1 MSISRIRLL
10 DLSIKNDDN
19 NNKLVTFE
27 YHGSTDFIPFNIIDQ
42 YNLSI
47 VRFSTSIREMPI
59 WINDGT
65 DYIEFDYLKGTQK
78 LTAKNYFD
86 SSIKITNYHT
96 FLRVL
101 NNTIYKSYIE
111 IMDQMYPLNNVDITQ
126 LNNTFNLEN
135 DWTVRLDTLQLRD
148 SLPNA
153 SNMCCYY
160 LDIEI
165 DILDDA
171 SSVAVDIIFTA
182 PGEVTSDSKKYIILA
197 KNVILK
203 KSNRVLFTDGS
214 LNNVQDADQH
224 FLTKYSDYRPFENF
238 YNLYNRKHWQKNSD
252 HFSFITIKPTDDHSV
267 IHSNIR
273 AHLKC
278 VDPISDIGTLSP
290 IFDIDVTNNR
300 FVYDVSETF
309 IASGIKLKCNKR
321 LLNAIQLD
329 DSKSKH
335 EFHYPDLTFSNDHTE
350 YIKINAL
357 NNRALNIIQY
367 RRIIITSSD
376 MNIVR
381 QENNDAI
388 QQNIITD
395 YILPIQLSDNDTII
409 FNIVNDW
416 RKFTLNSMS
425 SRNLEFKMYLEYND
439 GNSKQIELGNSES
452 SDLMILFER
461 DNGM

>member
-1 MSISRIRLL
+1 MLPRIRLL
-10 DLSIKNDDN
+10 DLNVKNDTDE
-19 NNKLVTFE
+19 NKLVTFE
-27 YHGSTDFIPFNIIDQ
+27 YHSSNDFIPFNIIDQ

-47 VRFSTSIREMPI
+47 VRFSTSIREMPV
-59 WINDGT
+59 WINDGQ
-65 DYIEFDYLKGTQK
+65 DYIEFDYLKGIEK
-78 LTAKNYFD
+78 LSAKNYFD

-101 NNTIYKSYIE
+101 NNTIYKSFIE
-111 IMDQMYPLNNVDITQ
+111 IMDQMYPINNVDITQ
-126 LNNTFNLEN
+126 LDNTFNQTN
-135 DWTVRLDTLQLRD
+135 QWTVKLPTLQLPD
-148 SLPNA
+148 TLPNA
-153 SNMCCYY
+153 SNMACYY

-171 SSVAVDIIFTA
+171 SAVPVDIIFTA
-182 PGEVTSDSKKYIILA
+182 PGPEQEHVKKYIILA

-203 KSNRVLFTDGS
+203 KENRVLFTDAS
-214 LNNVQDADQH
+214 LNNVNDVDDH
-224 FLTKYSDYRPFENF
+224 YLTKYSTYRPFENL
-238 YNLYNRKHWQKNSD
+238 YSLYNRKYWEKNEL
-252 HFSFITIKPTDDHSV
+252 HFSFISLKPTDNHSV
-267 IHSNIR
+267 IKANIR

-278 VDPISDIGTLSP
+278 VDPNIMGTLSP
-290 IFDIDVTNNR
+290 IFDIDTTNNR

-309 IASGIKLKCNKR
+309 VASGVKLRCNKR
-321 LLNAIQLD
+321 LLNSIQLD

-335 EFHYPDLTFSNDHTE
+335 EFHYPDLTFSNQHTE

-376 MNIVR
+376 VNVVR

-395 YILPIQLSDNDTII
+395 YILPIQLIDNDQVL

-416 RKFTLNSMS
+416 RKFSLNNMS
-425 SRNLEFKMYLEYND
+425 SRNLEFKMYLQYND
-439 GNSKQIELGNSES
+439 GTTKQIELGNSES
-452 SDLMILFER
+452 SDLMVLFER
-461 DNGM
+461 DNGL